1 MNKIIKVRNNING
14 LIIDGVKPEQLEN
27 MEELKSVYDARNSF
41 YKKAYVGQYTFIG
54 GITDTTCKYLK
65 SYDTIVACIW
75 ENQLRIYGYF
85 SQTTAR
91 HIREFA
97 RQNGF
102 DGVITAKDMKE
113 TVVFCK

>member
-1 MNKIIKVRNNING
+1 MKKIKNNINK
-14 LIIDGVKPEQLEN
+14 LMIDSVRPGQLEN
-27 MEELKSVYDARNSF
+27 LEELKSIYDARNSF
-41 YKKAYVGQYTFIG
+41 YKKAYIG
-54 GITDTTCKYLK
+54 EFNGCKCLK
-65 SYDTIVACIW
+65 SYNTVVASIFK
-75 ENQLRIYGYF
+75 NQLRVYGYF

-113 TVVFCK
+113 TAVFCK